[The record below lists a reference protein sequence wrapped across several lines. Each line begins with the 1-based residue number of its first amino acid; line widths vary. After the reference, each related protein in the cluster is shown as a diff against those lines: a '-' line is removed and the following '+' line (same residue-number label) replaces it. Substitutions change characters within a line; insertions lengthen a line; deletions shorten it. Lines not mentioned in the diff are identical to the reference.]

1 MYRKVK
7 SMARSSSWTKSLFV
21 GIWTVLNFSRKLFF
35 NIIFIALAIMIVL
48 AISKDSKKIGVTPNS
63 LLHLDLNG
71 RLVIEKQEVDPFD
84 KFMQEAFEEEDD
96 NPEILVRDLVFALEN
111 AAEDKRIEGAVL
123 NVQGLM
129 PSGLDKL
136 RTVAQAIEAFKASG
150 KPIFAVGDYYTRDQY
165 YLAAH
170 ANEIYLNP
178 MGAVLVDG
186 YSRFGLYFKGLLD
199 KLKIST
205 HIFRVGTFK
214 SAVEPYMRED
224 MSEAAKQ
231 ANRAWLGTYWEQY
244 KFDVATARGFDM
256 SNFDEKFDRFLE
268 KFRAVDGS
276 FSEYALQNGWVD
288 ELKTREQIRDKMKTY
303 VDSAENKQGYALTSL
318 NTYLSVIRS
327 PLPQNLTKK
336 DTIAIVVAS
345 GTILDGNQKAGTIGG
360 DSTARLLREARLD
373 DKVKAVVLRVDSPGG
388 SANASEV
395 IRQEILNLKA
405 AGKPV
410 IAQMGSYAASGG
422 YWISAST
429 DYIVA
434 SPSTITGSIGVFG
447 MFLTFED
454 SLGHIGV
461 NSDGVSTT
469 ELADLSPVRALSEG
483 HNDLFQLSVEHTYK
497 NFISLVGSERNLDLQ
512 RVDEIAQGRVWIG
525 ETALEIGLV
534 DELGDLS
541 NALQKA
547 AELAELDDYDTQYIK
562 RKLSAQ
568 ELFWKEFFGQAMAY
582 AAQSAIGN
590 TQSPLVGMVK
600 QVIGDFSEL
609 HRLNDPQGLYVMC
622 LQCEIN

>member
-1 MYRKVK
+1 
-7 SMARSSSWTKSLFV
+7 MARSSSWTKSLFV
-21 GIWTVLNFSRKLFF
+21 GIWSILNFSRKLFF
-35 NIIFIALAIMIVL
+35 NIIFIAIALMIIL

-63 LLHLDLNG
+63 LLQLDLSG

-84 KFMQEAFEEEDD
+84 KFMQEAFEEEND
-96 NPEILVRDLVFALEN
+96 NPELLVRDVVFALEN

-123 NVQGLM
+123 NLQGLM

-136 RTVAQAIEAFKASG
+136 RTVAQAIDAFKESG
-150 KPIFAVGDYYTRDQY
+150 KPVFAVGDYYTRDQY

-170 ANEIYLNP
+170 ASEVYLNP

-199 KLKIST
+199 KLKVST

-214 SAVEPYMRED
+214 SFVEPYIRED
-224 MSEAAKQ
+224 MSEAAKE
-231 ANRAWLGTYWEQY
+231 ANIAWLSTYWEQY

-256 SNFDEKFDRFLE
+256 TNFDEKFDSFLE

-276 FSEYALQNGWVD
+276 FSEYALQHGWVD
-288 ELKTREQIRDKMKTY
+288 ELKTREQIRDKMKTL
-303 VDSAENKQGYALTSL
+303 VDSADNKKGYAVTSL

-327 PLPQNLTKK
+327 PIPKNLTKK

-345 GTILDGNQKAGTIGG
+345 GQILDGNQKAGTIGG

-395 IRQEILNLKA
+395 IRQEVLNLKA

-422 YWISAST
+422 YWISVST

-469 ELADLSPVRALSEG
+469 ELSDLSPARALSDG
-483 HNDLFQLSVEHTYK
+483 HRDMFQLSVEHTYK
-497 NFISLVGSERNLDLQ
+497 NFISLVSEERGLDIE
-512 RVDEIAQGRVWIG
+512 RADEIAQGRVWIG
-525 ETALEIGLV
+525 ETALELGLV
-534 DELGDLS
+534 DELGELDQ
-541 NALQKA
+541 ALQKA
-547 AELAELDDYDTQYIK
+547 AELAELEDYDTQYIT

-568 ELFWKEFFGQAMAY
+568 ELFWKEFFGQTLAY
-582 AAQSAIGN
+582 AARSAITN
-590 TQSPLVGMVK
+590 MESPLVGMVK
-600 QVIGDFSEL
+600 QVISDFSEL
-609 HRLNDPQGLYVMC
+609 DKLNDPQGMYVLC
-622 LQCEIN
+622 LQCKIN

>member
-1 MYRKVK
+1 
-7 SMARSSSWTKSLFV
+7 MARSSSWTKSLFV
-21 GIWTVLNFSRKLFF
+21 GIWSILNFSRKLFF
-35 NIIFIALAIMIVL
+35 NIIFIAIALMIIL

-63 LLHLDLNG
+63 LLQLDLSG

-84 KFMQEAFEEEDD
+84 KFMQEAFEEEND
-96 NPEILVRDLVFALEN
+96 NPELLVRDVVFALEN

-123 NVQGLM
+123 NLQGLM

-136 RTVAQAIEAFKASG
+136 RTVAQAIDAFKESG
-150 KPIFAVGDYYTRDQY
+150 KPVFAVGDYYTRDQY

-170 ANEIYLNP
+170 ASEVYLNP

-199 KLKIST
+199 KLKVST

-214 SAVEPYMRED
+214 SFVEPYIRED
-224 MSEAAKQ
+224 MSEAAKE
-231 ANRAWLGTYWEQY
+231 ANIAWLSTYWEQY

-256 SNFDEKFDRFLE
+256 TNFDEKFDSFLE

-276 FSEYALQNGWVD
+276 FSEYALQHGWVD
-288 ELKTREQIRDKMKTY
+288 ELKTREQIRDKMKTL
-303 VDSAENKQGYALTSL
+303 VDSADNKKGYAVTSL

-327 PLPQNLTKK
+327 PIPKNLTKK

-345 GTILDGNQKAGTIGG
+345 GQILDGNQKAGTIGG

-395 IRQEILNLKA
+395 IRQEVLNLKA

-422 YWISAST
+422 YWISVST

-469 ELADLSPVRALSEG
+469 ELSDLSPARALSDG
-483 HNDLFQLSVEHTYK
+483 HRDMFQLSVEHTYK
-497 NFISLVGSERNLDLQ
+497 NFISLVSEERGLDIE
-512 RVDEIAQGRVWIG
+512 RADEIAQGRVWIG
-525 ETALEIGLV
+525 KTALELGLV
-534 DELGDLS
+534 DELGELDQ
-541 NALQKA
+541 ALQKA
-547 AELAELDDYDTQYIK
+547 AELAELEDYDTQYIT

-568 ELFWKEFFGQAMAY
+568 ELFWKEFFGQTLAY
-582 AAQSAIGN
+582 AARSAITN
-590 TQSPLVGMVK
+590 MESPLVGMVK
-600 QVIGDFSEL
+600 QVISDFSEL
-609 HRLNDPQGLYVMC
+609 DKLNDPQGMYVLC
-622 LQCEIN
+622 LQCKIN